1 MFEAVRNAGDV
12 IVIKGCDR
20 HFKEDWSKEDWISFF
35 EEDFTCSQSEKTGPF
50 GG

>member
-1 MFEAVRNAGDV
+1 MFEATRNAGDV
-12 IVIKGCDR
+12 IVIKGC
-20 HFKEDWSKEDWISFF
+20 HHNFKEDWSKEDWISFF